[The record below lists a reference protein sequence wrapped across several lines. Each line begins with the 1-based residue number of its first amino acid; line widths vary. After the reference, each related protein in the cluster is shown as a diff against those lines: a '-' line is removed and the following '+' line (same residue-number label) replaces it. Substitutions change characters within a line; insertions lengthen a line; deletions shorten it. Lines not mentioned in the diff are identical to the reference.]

1 MQTSPDQ
8 VRAAEA
14 RQPPAKGVLRPTP
27 QCGGRGL
34 LVVQRGRPGV
44 ASVQAGSASLSGAL
58 CCAGG
63 PEDAGGRHWRRRH
76 RRRRCTSRRRCWD
89 GCLPSDPAQRRQHPP
104 RCVGRGGA
112 GHPLRR
118 RAAAPHNP
126 QGARGRRRAGRRQQQ
141 QQPGA
146 GGMSQWTA
154 ACCCSCDP
162 SMCGRN
168 GFCGCCRR
176 RRRTPLAPMAPLPAP
191 TWPDTRRLLPLP
203 ACPAV

>member
-1 MQTSPDQ
+1 MQADLKTP
-8 VRAAEA
+8 AAA
-14 RQPPAKGVLRPTP
+14 T
-27 QCGGRGL
+27 
-34 LVVQRGRPGV
+34 
-44 ASVQAGSASLSGAL
+44 
-58 CCAGG
+58 
-63 PEDAGGRHWRRRH
+63 
-76 RRRRCTSRRRCWD
+76 
-89 GCLPSDPAQRRQHPP
+89 
-104 RCVGRGGA
+104 GGA
-112 GHPLRR
+112 
-118 RAAAPHNP
+118 AAAAAAATAADGGAVGAVGAAAFPQTPHSDASTRP
-126 QGARGRRRAGRRQQQ
+126 DVSAEEVLATRCGDVLLRHTILKVRVGRRRAGRRQQQ